1 LTHFG
6 QTKCNMTEKEY
17 TIKVSD
23 SFARSDEKNAYEVS
37 FRRWLVREL
46 EEGKMT
52 TAEAVKK
59 FNFSPSSGYKLLA
72 DWRDKYASELVLSL
86 PEMTSEEMQK
96 LEELQ
101 KQNKALLKALED
113 AKMKN
118 IAINMLIDVAEE
130 KLKINIRKKPG
141 AKQ

>member
-1 LTHFG
+1 MY
-6 QTKCNMTEKEY
+6 MTEKEY

-23 SFARSDEKNAYEVS
+23 SFERTDEKNAYEVS
-37 FRRWLVREL
+37 FRRWLVSEL
-46 EEGKMT
+46 EEGKIT
-52 TAEAVKK
+52 PSEAVKK
-59 FNFSPSSGYKLLA
+59 FNFNPKNGLDNIRY
-72 DWRDKYASELVLSL
+72 WRDKYAPELVLSL
-86 PEMTSEEMQK
+86 SEMTAVEKQK

-101 KQNKALLKALED
+101 KQNKVLLKALED

>member
-1 LTHFG
+1 
-6 QTKCNMTEKEY
+6 MTEKEY

-23 SFARSDEKNAYEVS
+23 SFERTDEKNAYEVS
-37 FRRWLVREL
+37 FRRWLVREI

-52 TAEAVKK
+52 SSEAVKR
-59 FNFSPSSGYKLLA
+59 FNLSPSSGYKLLA

-86 PEMTSEEMQK
+86 PEMTAEEKQK

>member
-1 LTHFG
+1 MTHFG

-23 SFARSDEKNAYEVS
+23 SFERTDEKNAYEVS
-37 FRRWLVREL
+37 FRRWLVREI

-59 FNFSPSSGYKLLA
+59 FNFNPKNGA
-72 DWRDKYASELVLSL
+72 DNIKYWRDKYASELVLSL
-86 PEMTSEEMQK
+86 PEMTAEEKQK

-113 AKMKN
+113 AKMNN

>member
-1 LTHFG
+1 
-6 QTKCNMTEKEY
+6 MTEKEY

-23 SFARSDEKNAYEVS
+23 SFERTDEKNAYEVS
-37 FRRWLVREL
+37 FRRWLVREI

-59 FNFSPSSGYKLLA
+59 FNFNPKNGA
-72 DWRDKYASELVLSL
+72 DNIKYWRDKYASELVLSL
-86 PEMTSEEMQK
+86 PEMTSEEKQK

-113 AKMKN
+113 AKMNN

>member
-1 LTHFG
+1 
-6 QTKCNMTEKEY
+6 MTEKEY

-23 SFARSDEKNAYEVS
+23 SFERTDEKNAYEVS
-37 FRRWLVREL
+37 FRRWLVREI

-59 FNFSPSSGYKLLA
+59 FNFNPKNGA
-72 DWRDKYASELVLSL
+72 DNIKYWRDKYASELVLSL
-86 PEMTSEEMQK
+86 PEMTAEEKQK

-113 AKMKN
+113 AKMNN

>member
-1 LTHFG
+1 
-6 QTKCNMTEKEY
+6 MTEKDY
-17 TIKVSD
+17 TIKVSE
-23 SFARSDEKNAYEVS
+23 SFERTDEKNAYEVS
-37 FRRWLVREL
+37 FRRWLVREI

-59 FNFSPSSGYKLLA
+59 FNFHPVNGLTMIR
-72 DWRDKYASELVLSL
+72 DWRDKYTSELVLSL
-86 PEMTSEEMQK
+86 PEMTAEEKQK

>member
-1 LTHFG
+1 
-6 QTKCNMTEKEY
+6 MTEKEY

-23 SFARSDEKNAYEVS
+23 SFERTDEKNAYEVS
-37 FRRWLVREL
+37 FRRWLVREI

-52 TAEAVKK
+52 SSEAVKR
-59 FNFSPSSGYKLLA
+59 FNLSPSSGYKLLA

-86 PEMTSEEMQK
+86 PEMAAEEKRK

>member
-1 LTHFG
+1 
-6 QTKCNMTEKEY
+6 M
-17 TIKVSD
+17 I
-23 SFARSDEKNAYEVS
+23 R
-37 FRRWLVREL
+37 
-46 EEGKMT
+46 
-52 TAEAVKK
+52 
-59 FNFSPSSGYKLLA
+59 
-72 DWRDKYASELVLSL
+72 DWRDKYTSELVLSL
-86 PEMTSEEMQK
+86 PEMTAEEKQK